1 MDTVIHGC
9 EELSV
14 PLALEKSCIEF
25 LGIEI
30 DTTAGVLRLPQEK
43 LDRLQTTLRQWA
55 RCKACRRKELESII
69 GVLQHTATVVR
80 PGRSFMGRMIDL
92 LRFRRRKHR
101 FIRLNRQFRAGGW
114 CSRGS
119 GTAWPSF
126 VHPPLHFVEF
136 ASDASGTWG
145 CGAWY
150 HSKWLQLR
158 WPQSS
163 DERHISFKELVEAL
177 LAVVAWGPLW
187 RGKNVRGLCDNQ
199 AAVQVVTSRTCRDK
213 PLMHLLRCLFFLE
226 AHFQCSLVLAHIPGV
241 QNALADDLNRLSY
254 FLSKATSPELHPSPV
269 DPALV
274 ELLDWTSW
282 RWTQQSSNIARK
294 A

>member
-1 MDTVIHGC
+1 MA
-9 EELSV
+9 
-14 PLALEKSCIEF
+14 ALRPPP
-25 LGIEI
+25 
-30 DTTAGVLRLPQEK
+30 TA
-43 LDRLQTTLRQWA
+43 
-55 RCKACRRKELESII
+55 
-69 GVLQHTATVVR
+69 
-80 PGRSFMGRMIDL
+80 
-92 LRFRRRKHR
+92 
-101 FIRLNRQFRAGGW
+101 
-114 CSRGS
+114 
-119 GTAWPSF
+119 
-126 VHPPLHFVEF
+126 FVEF

-163 DERHISFKELVEAL
+163 DERHISFKELVAAL

-187 RGKNVRGLCDNQ
+187 GGKNARGLCDNQ
-199 AAVQVVTSRTCRDK
+199 AAVQVVASRTCRDK

-241 QNALADDLNRLSY
+241 QNALADDLSRNRLSS

-274 ELLDWTSW
+274 ELLLDPQADWTSR
-282 RWTQQSSNIARK
+282 RWTRQFSNIARK